1 MNEAVNNNGKK
12 IFVTGA
18 SGLVGSHLIS
28 ALLSKG
34 YEITALYRKQV
45 PKIVGA
51 DKVQWVQGD
60 ILDVICLQ
68 EAMDSIDE
76 VYHCAAMVSFH
87 PKDKKEL
94 MQVNV
99 AGTANLVNAALAA
112 NVTKF
117 CFVSSV
123 AAFGKIKSAGLIA
136 EDVEFTKDYES
147 AYGLSKYLAET
158 EVWRAIGEG
167 LPCAIV
173 NPTIILGASDW
184 SSGSSQIFKS
194 AYESFPWYAEGINGF
209 VDVVDVVN
217 AMIML
222 MESNVSGERFI
233 VSAENKTYKEI
244 FTTIA
249 NTFSK
254 QPPHKKV
261 TRILAA
267 FVWRLEAIKA
277 MVTGKAPLVTKETA
291 RSALEKI
298 SYDNTKLKR
307 FLPSFAYTPISETIR
322 RVCSEFGG

>member
-1 MNEAVNNNGKK
+1 MNETVNNNGKK

-18 SGLVGSHLIS
+18 SGLVGSHLIPT
-28 ALLSKG
+28 LLSKE
-34 YEITALYRKQV
+34 YKITALYRKQI
-45 PKIVGA
+45 PQIVGA
-51 DKVQWVQGD
+51 DKVQWVRGD

-68 EAMDSIDE
+68 EVLDSIDE

-112 NVTKF
+112 KVSKF
-117 CFVSSV
+117 CFISSV
-123 AAFGKIKSAGLIA
+123 AAFGKIKTAGLVA
-136 EDVEFTKDYES
+136 EDIEFTKEYES

-167 LPCAIV
+167 LSCVIV

-194 AYESFPWYAEGINGF
+194 AYESFPWYTEGINGF
-209 VDVVDVVN
+209 VDVVDVVK

-222 MESNVSGERFI
+222 MESEVSGERFI
-233 VSAENKTYKEI
+233 VSAENKTYKEV
-244 FTTIA
+244 FTAIA
-249 NTFSK
+249 NAFAK
-254 QPPHKKV
+254 NPPHKKV
-261 TRILAA
+261 TKMLAEI
-267 FVWRLEAIKA
+267 VWRLEAIKA
-277 MVTGKAPLVTKETA
+277 MLTGKAPLVTKETT
-291 RSALEKI
+291 RSALEKN

-307 FLPSFAYTPISETIR
+307 FLPSFAYTSISETIR
-322 RVCSEFGG
+322 RVCSEFGV